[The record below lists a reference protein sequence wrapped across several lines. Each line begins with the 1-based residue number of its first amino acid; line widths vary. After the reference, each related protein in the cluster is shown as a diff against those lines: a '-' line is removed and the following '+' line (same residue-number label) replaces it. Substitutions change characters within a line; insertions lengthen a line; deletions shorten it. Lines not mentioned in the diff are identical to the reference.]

1 MSTAALVAFNLLL
14 NALASF
20 AVAWALARAALLVMR
35 APPGRVETA
44 LLALPFAKLLHDFV
58 RGVPTGSFLWLR
70 ARGVDQDLGSFRIE
84 VGIERGLLKL
94 DMALEALSAGARYPQ
109 SAADLLAAG
118 LSRHVGRWVPAAAVA
133 LIVPVAL
140 VLLARR
146 AAAWRAL
153 ASLRARLQ
161 RAGRLGWRRAGLR
174 RVDIFLDEEERGGTP
189 WSTGVVRPFICFPA
203 ATWTAMSA
211 AERRAA
217 LAHEL
222 AHVTEQHLLL
232 LLLVGFCGDL
242 FWFVPGIGRAERAV
256 RAGCERA
263 ADARALRRC
272 SPVEL
277 ASALVRAREA
287 TGRHLPFAGAVLGAD
302 GGEGAARIS
311 WLLAG
316 ARSAP
321 RGPFRYP
328 IARAALAV
336 WVSASVLGALVLG
349 NH

>member
-14 NALASF
+14 NALFSF
-20 AVAWALARAALLVMR
+20 AVAWALARVALLSMR

-44 LLALPFAKLLHDFV
+44 LLALPFAKLLLDFL
-58 RGVPTGSFLWLR
+58 RGVPAGSFLWLR
-70 ARGVDQDLGSFRIE
+70 ARGVDQDMGSFRAG
-84 VGIERGLLKL
+84 VGIERGLLKI
-94 DMALEALSAGARYPQ
+94 DMALEALSAGAHYPQ
-109 SAADLLAAG
+109 SAADLLAVG
-118 LSRHVGRWVPAAAVA
+118 VSRHIGGWAPAAAVA
-133 LIVPVAL
+133 VIAVVAL

-146 AAAWRAL
+146 AAAWRSV
-153 ASLRARLQ
+153 ASLRARLE

-174 RVDIFLDEEERGGTP
+174 RVDVFLDVEERSGTP
-189 WSTGVVRPFICFPA
+189 WSAGIMRPFICFPA

-222 AHVTEQHLLL
+222 AHVTEQHLVL
-232 LLLVGFCGDL
+232 LLLVGVCRDL

-272 SPVEL
+272 SPLEL

-287 TGRHLPFAGAVLGAD
+287 TGCHVRLAGAVLGAD
-302 GGEGAARIS
+302 GGAGAERIA

-328 IARAALAV
+328 LARAALAL
-336 WVSASVLGALVLG
+336 WVCASVLAALVLG

>member
-1 MSTAALVAFNLLL
+1 M
-14 NALASF
+14 
-20 AVAWALARAALLVMR
+20 
-35 APPGRVETA
+35 
-44 LLALPFAKLLHDFV
+44 
-58 RGVPTGSFLWLR
+58 
-70 ARGVDQDLGSFRIE
+70 
-84 VGIERGLLKL
+84 
-94 DMALEALSAGARYPQ
+94 
-109 SAADLLAAG
+109 
-118 LSRHVGRWVPAAAVA
+118 
-133 LIVPVAL
+133 
-140 VLLARR
+140 
-146 AAAWRAL
+146 

-161 RAGRLGWRRAGLR
+161 RSGRLGWRRAGVR
-174 RVDIFLDEEERGGTP
+174 RVDVYLDQEERSGTP
-189 WSTGVVRPFICFPA
+189 WSAGILRPFICFPA

-222 AHVTEQHLLL
+222 AHVSEHHLLV
-232 LLLVGFCGDL
+232 LLLVGSCRDL

-272 SPVEL
+272 SPLEL

-287 TGRHLPFAGAVLGAD
+287 SECPVRVTAAVLGAD
-302 GGEGAARIS
+302 GGAGAARIA

-328 IARAALAV
+328 LARAALAA
-336 WVSASVLGALVLG
+336 WVCASVFAALALG